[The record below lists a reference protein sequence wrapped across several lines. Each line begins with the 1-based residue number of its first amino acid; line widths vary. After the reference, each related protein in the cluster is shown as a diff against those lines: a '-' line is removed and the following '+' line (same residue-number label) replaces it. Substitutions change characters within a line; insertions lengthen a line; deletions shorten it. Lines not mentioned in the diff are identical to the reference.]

1 MSRSFLQR
9 WGLLGAA
16 LLCLLLYVF
25 FAPREQTEPSNNVHL
40 SQTMENPAENPEKN
54 PEGLPAAG
62 ERVAIRGHGIL
73 LREAPGLNAEVVHE
87 SEPGES
93 FYTTGAHA
101 EADEL
106 VWLEI
111 EVSPGQKAWISKGF
125 VQPLNAADDL
135 NIADNPNITDK
146 AISASAS
153 APAMEPAPDTAP
165 ETAVENIEDP
175 HLKTAPYW
183 SRLAPEVRKDIS
195 IKLTMALLK
204 KSNTLYTAD
213 HAIAL
218 AACLDASSKSPDLQ
232 TLKIYELA
240 STCALAM
247 GWI

>member
-25 FAPREQTEPSNNVHL
+25 FAPREQTEPSENVRL
-40 SQTMENPAENPEKN
+40 SQTVENPAENPEKK

-125 VQPLNAADDL
+125 IQPLNTAKDPNAADDP
-135 NIADNPNITDK
+135 NIADK
-146 AISASAS
+146 AISTQAS
-153 APAMEPAPDTAP
+153 APAMEPAP
-165 ETAVENIEDP
+165 ETAIENIEDP

-183 SRLAPEVRKDIS
+183 ARLAPEVRKDIS